1 MKKTKSKNYF
11 KFSFSAIL
19 ALAISGCTSVRSLD
33 APVPQAYSHS
43 YQKQLQASQHWEIV
57 ADDMSNQVI
66 KNLQARGVF
75 DKPVYVAI
83 KSNHSAFSQALN
95 DFMISNL
102 VKKGAKV
109 SRTKEKSTVLDYKIQ
124 VLKFNTNRSVT
135 LPSKLPLSVL
145 AGSVVVT
152 RLVSDAV
159 DLTGFEQAIISG
171 AVLADLW
178 AGHTAPKLEL
188 VVTASIIEN
197 NLYKLRTTDI
207 YYANAEDINLYRH
220 NIMEGGP
227 FDDPFFNQ
235 HRR

>member
-1 MKKTKSKNYF
+1 MKNIKSTKYF
-11 KFSFSAIL
+11 KLSFSAIL
-19 ALAISGCTSVRSLD
+19 ALAISGCASDRSLD
-33 APVPQAYSHS
+33 APVPQAYPHS

-66 KNLQARGVF
+66 MNLQARGIF

-124 VLKFNTNRSVT
+124 VLKFNSNRSVA
-135 LPSKLPLSVL
+135 LPSKVPLTVL

-152 RLVSDAV
+152 RLVADAV

-178 AGHTAPKLEL
+178 ANDIAPKLEL
-188 VVTASIIEN
+188 VVTASIVEN
-197 NLYKLRTTDI
+197 NLYTLRTTDI

-220 NIMEGGP
+220 NKKEDSP
-227 FDDPFFNQ
+227 FDDPFFTQ